1 MAAELLD
8 RLAQALEGERDAL
21 VHNDVSALVAATAEK
36 LSALKELEKAPPLEQ
51 ADRIREL
58 AERNLANGRLLARR
72 RREVN
77 MALRQLGRT
86 DTGVS
91 YGANGQPTHAI
102 RQRYLAS
109 V

>member
-1 MAAELLD
+1 MSGELLD

-21 VHNDVSALVAATAEK
+21 VHNDVNALVAATQEK
-36 LSALKELEKAPPLEQ
+36 LATLRALEKTPPLGQ
-51 ADRIREL
+51 AERLREL

-77 MALRQLGRT
+77 LALRQLGRT

-91 YGANGQPTHAI
+91 YGANGQPTHAV

>member
-1 MAAELLD
+1 MSAEFLE
-8 RLAQALEGERDAL
+8 RLAVALEGERNAL
-21 VHNDVSALVAATAEK
+21 VHNDVTALVQATADK
-36 LSALKELEKAPPLEQ
+36 LSALKALEKAPPVEQ
-51 ADRIREL
+51 AERLREL

-77 MALRQLGRT
+77 LALRQLGRT

-91 YGANGQPTHAI
+91 YGANGQAKHSI
-102 RQRYLAS
+102 RQRYLAT